1 MQSDHPQQLQAA
13 NLPAV
18 LPHLATSPAT
28 ENSGSESSHCSH
40 QASCPRA
47 ASSSSFGARDQNGY
61 KEQVAQHCY
70 ESKFQASVFNTTPW
84 SVSNFQ
90 ISQMDGTWD
99 IDFSQEEE
107 SNNILRDEKVIEIE
121 GRRDEKQ
128 LADRIQL
135 RDSLRKRRMELL
147 EELSELET
155 RKLELCQTKEV
166 VNTVM

>member
-1 MQSDHPQQLQAA
+1 
-13 NLPAV
+13 
-18 LPHLATSPAT
+18 
-28 ENSGSESSHCSH
+28 
-40 QASCPRA
+40 
-47 ASSSSFGARDQNGY
+47 
-61 KEQVAQHCY
+61 
-70 ESKFQASVFNTTPW
+70 
-84 SVSNFQ
+84 
-90 ISQMDGTWD
+90 MDGTWD

-166 VNTVM
+166 VNTVMFSVVLNLQRLHLIGN